1 VNEERTGSPA
11 TDNVEQ
17 PARSKKLD
25 KKDVEKAQAKVEE
38 KSEKDEKS
46 KKQKNSKKEDTEET
60 KDEES
65 QSRYI
70 FSKEL
75 STSLEEKQ
83 GYDPNDPNSPHNPPL
98 EEHDELRSQDNE
110 EAGTGVSAYVPD
122 FVSSFIQPITHKV
135 GGLIWNEEI
144 TVDREFSDGAATSP
158 SEKVELEAEK
168 VENEKGK
175 ENRGSEQVTKES
187 SESREPELNN
197 KEELGTTPMSD
208 ETKIAIDPPVQ
219 EVGESVRSAS
229 KEETAATSYVPELIS
244 SIIDPIS
251 NAVEDLI
258 VNAQNTEDGNEEED
272 LLSPLPDESQPIKRT
287 RSSKATS
294 MGGLPPLTEDMR
306 EELRYGIKVGNPPLE
321 SLKEEPQEQGSKE
334 NFDPNCSKPK
344 AEDKAKANRKQK
356 KQKDYQEDDII
367 DETTFKISHA
377 TLMLP

>member
-1 VNEERTGSPA
+1 VNEERTESTA
-11 TDNVEQ
+11 TDNVQ
-17 PARSKKLD
+17 QAARSKKSD

-46 KKQKNSKKEDTEET
+46 KKQKNRKKEDSE
-60 KDEES
+60 DEES
-65 QSRYI
+65 QSRFV

-75 STSLEEKQ
+75 STSLEEKEEE
-83 GYDPNDPNSPHNPPL
+83 GYDPKDPNSPHNPPL
-98 EEHDELRSQDNE
+98 EEHDELPPQDNE

-158 SEKVELEAEK
+158 SEKAEHEAEK
-168 VENEKGK
+168 VENEKGQ
-175 ENRGSEQVTKES
+175 EYRGSEQVIKER
-187 SESREPELNN
+187 SESRESELNK
-197 KEELGTTPMSD
+197 KEELVTTSMSD
-208 ETKIAIDPPVQ
+208 ETKIAVDPPVQ
-219 EVGESVRSAS
+219 EVGESVRSAT

-258 VNAQNTEDGNEEED
+258 VNAQNTEDGNEAED

-294 MGGLPPLTEDMR
+294 MGGLPPLTEDIR
-306 EELRYGIKVGNPPLE
+306 EELRYGIKVGNSPLE
-321 SLKEEPQEQGSKE
+321 SLQEEPQEQGSKE
-334 NFDPNCSKPK
+334 NFDPNCFKPK
-344 AEDKAKANRKQK
+344 AKAKAKANRKQK

>member
-1 VNEERTGSPA
+1 VNEERTGSSA

-17 PARSKKLD
+17 PAGSKKSD

-38 KSEKDEKS
+38 KSEKDEKT
-46 KKQKNSKKEDTEET
+46 KKPKNSKKEDTE
-60 KDEES
+60 DEES

-75 STSLEEKQ
+75 STSLEEEEE

-98 EEHDELRSQDNE
+98 EEHDELPSQDNE

-144 TVDREFSDGAATSP
+144 TVDREFSGGAATSP
-158 SEKVELEAEK
+158 SEKAEHEAEK
-168 VENEKGK
+168 VENEKGQ
-175 ENRGSEQVTKES
+175 EDRGSEQVIKES
-187 SESREPELNN
+187 SESRKPELNK
-197 KEELGTTPMSD
+197 KEDLVTTSTSD
-208 ETKIAIDPPVQ
+208 ETRIAFDLPVQ
-219 EVGESVRSAS
+219 EVGESVRSPS

-251 NAVEDLI
+251 NAVEDLL

-294 MGGLPPLTEDMR
+294 MGGLPPLTEDVR

-334 NFDPNCSKPK
+334 NFDPNSFKPK
-344 AEDKAKANRKQK
+344 AAAKARGNWKQK